1 MDVTVGRF
9 LRFVVIIFF
18 LVIIGWLMYK
28 LADLLTVVIVSF
40 LIAYILDPV
49 ASFMEAKGL
58 SRSNAT
64 AIIFLV
70 FFLIIALNIWL
81 VLPGIFSQLFVL
93 QKQLSSGGT
102 DNMILSLQDFIKNSV
117 GAIDVESIDLKGKM
131 EAFMAGASAEV
142 MVILSNIGSI
152 ISAVAIIPFVVY
164 FFLRDGRNMKKV
176 FISYIPNRYFEITL
190 NIMHKIDGQL
200 GGYLRGQF
208 TEATVVGLLGT
219 IALLILNVKYSII
232 IGIFAGLANMIPY
245 VGPVAGAVPAIIVTL
260 VNGGSM
266 TTIIYIVIAFAIV
279 QFIDNMIVQ
288 PIVLSKSVDLHPL
301 IIVFAVL
308 IGGKFFGLLG
318 LLLAVPVAG
327 MIKVTSSE
335 IYYGI
340 KKFRHL

>member
-9 LRFVVIIFF
+9 LRFVVILFF
-18 LVIIGWLMYK
+18 LIIIGWLMYK

-64 AIIFLV
+64 TIIFLV

-81 VLPGIFSQLFVL
+81 VLPGVFSQLFVL
-93 QKQLSSGGT
+93 QKQLSTGGT
-102 DNMILSLQDFIKNSV
+102 DNMILALQDFIKNSV
-117 GAIDVESIDLKGKM
+117 GAFDVESIDLKGKM
-131 EAFMAGASAEV
+131 ESFMAVISEEV
-142 MVILSNIGSI
+142 LVILSNIGSI
-152 ISAVAIIPFVVY
+152 LSAVAIIPFVVY

-266 TTIIYIVIAFAIV
+266 TTIIYIAVAFALV

-318 LLLAVPVAG
+318 LVLAVPVAG

>member
-9 LRFVVIIFF
+9 LRFIILIFF

-28 LADLLTVVIVSF
+28 LADLLTVVILSF

-49 ASFMEAKGL
+49 ASFMEARGL
-58 SRSNAT
+58 SRSTAT

-70 FFLIIALNIWL
+70 FFLIIALNVWL

-102 DNMILSLQDFIKNSV
+102 DNMILALQDFIKNSV
-117 GAIDVESIDLKGKM
+117 GAFDVESIDLKGKM
-131 EAFMAGASAEV
+131 ESLMAAASAEV

-152 ISAVAIIPFVVY
+152 MSAVAIIPFVVY

-176 FISYIPNRYFEITL
+176 FISYVPNRYFEITL

-266 TTIIYIVIAFAIV
+266 TTIIYIVIAFALV

-318 LLLAVPVAG
+318 LLLAVPAAG

>member
-9 LRFVVIIFF
+9 LRFVIILFF
-18 LVIIGWLMYK
+18 IVIIGWLMYK

-64 AIIFLV
+64 TIIFLV
-70 FFLIIALNIWL
+70 FFMIIALNVWL
-81 VLPGIFSQLFVL
+81 VLPGVFSQLFVL
-93 QKQLSSGGT
+93 QKQLTSGGT
-102 DNMILSLQDFIKNSV
+102 DNLILALQDFIKSSA
-117 GAIDVESIDLKGKM
+117 GAIDVESIDIKGKL
-131 EAFMAGASAEV
+131 ESFMTTVSGEV

-152 ISAVAIIPFVVY
+152 VSAVAIIPFVVF

-176 FISYIPNRYFEITL
+176 FISYVPNRYFEITL

-208 TEATVVGLLGT
+208 TEATVVGVLGT
-219 IALLILNVKYSII
+219 IALVILNVKYSII

-245 VGPVAGAVPAIIVTL
+245 VGPVAGAVPAILVTL

-266 TTIIYIVIAFAIV
+266 ATIIYIVIAFAIV

-318 LLLAVPVAG
+318 LLLAVPAAG

>member
-131 EAFMAGASAEV
+131 EAFMAAASAEV

>member
-70 FFLIIALNIWL
+70 FFLIVALNIWL

-102 DNMILSLQDFIKNSV
+102 DNMILALQDFIKNSV
-117 GAIDVESIDLKGKM
+117 GAIDVDSIDLKGKM
-131 EAFMAGASAEV
+131 EAFMAAVSAEV

>member
-1 MDVTVGRF
+1 
-9 LRFVVIIFF
+9 
-18 LVIIGWLMYK
+18 MYK

-64 AIIFLV
+64 TIIFLV
-70 FFLIIALNIWL
+70 FFMIIALNVWL
-81 VLPGIFSQLFVL
+81 VLPGVFSQLFVL
-93 QKQLSSGGT
+93 QKQLTSGGT
-102 DNMILSLQDFIKNSV
+102 DNLILALQDFIKSSA
-117 GAIDVESIDLKGKM
+117 GAIDVESIDIKGKL
-131 EAFMAGASAEV
+131 ESFMTTVSGEV

-152 ISAVAIIPFVVY
+152 VSAVAIIPFVVF

-176 FISYIPNRYFEITL
+176 FISYVPNRYFEITL

-208 TEATVVGLLGT
+208 TEATVVGVLGT
-219 IALLILNVKYSII
+219 IALVILNVKYSII

-245 VGPVAGAVPAIIVTL
+245 VGPVAGAVPAILVTL

-266 TTIIYIVIAFAIV
+266 ATIIYIVIAFAIV

-318 LLLAVPVAG
+318 LLLAVPAAG

>member
-1 MDVTVGRF
+1 MDVTLGRF
-9 LRFVVIIFF
+9 LRFLTILFF
-18 LVIIGWLMYK
+18 LVVIGWLLYA
-28 LADLLTVVIVSF
+28 LADLLSVVIISF

-49 ASFMEAKGL
+49 ASFMEGKGL
-58 SRSNAT
+58 ARSTAT
-64 AIIFLV
+64 TIIFLV
-70 FFLIIALNIWL
+70 FFLIIALSVWFI
-81 VLPGIFSQLFVL
+81 LPGILGQLFVL
-93 QKQLSSGGT
+93 QKQLGSGGT
-102 DNMILSLQDFIKNSV
+102 DSLILTIQDFIKSTF
-117 GAIDVESIDLKGKM
+117 GSIDVESLDLKGKLQ
-131 EAFMAGASAEV
+131 SLTTNVSDQV
-142 MVILSNIGSI
+142 MVILSNLGAILSV
-152 ISAVAIIPFVVY
+152 VAIIPFVVF
-164 FFLRDGRNMKKV
+164 FFLRDGRNMKKL
-176 FISYIPNRYFEITL
+176 FISYVPNRYFEITL

-208 TEATVVGLLGT
+208 TEATVVGVLGA

-245 VGPVAGAVPAIIVTL
+245 VGPVAGAVPAIVVTL

-266 TTIIYIVIAFAIV
+266 ITIIYIIIAFAIV

-318 LLLAVPVAG
+318 LLLAVPAAG

-335 IYYGI
+335 IYQGI
-340 KKFRHL
+340 KKFHHQ

>member
-9 LRFVVIIFF
+9 LRYLIIIFF
-18 LVIIGWLMYK
+18 IVIIGWLMYK

-49 ASFMEAKGL
+49 ASFMEAKGI
-58 SRSNAT
+58 SRSTAT
-64 AIIFLV
+64 TIIFLV
-70 FFLIIALNIWL
+70 FFLIVTLNVWL
-81 VLPGIFSQLFVL
+81 VLPGVFSQLFVL

-102 DNMILSLQDFIKNSV
+102 DNLILALQDFIKSSF
-117 GAIDVESIDLKGKM
+117 GSIDVESLDIKGKL
-131 EAFMAGASAEV
+131 ESFMALASEEV
-142 MVILSNIGSI
+142 KVILSNIGSI
-152 ISAVAIIPFVVY
+152 VSAVAIIPFVVF

-176 FISYIPNRYFEITL
+176 FISYVPNRYFEITL

-219 IALLILNVKYSII
+219 IALVILNVKYSII

-245 VGPVAGAVPAIIVTL
+245 VGPVAGAVPAILVTL
-260 VNGGSM
+260 INGGSM

-288 PIVLSKSVDLHPL
+288 PIVLAKSVDLHPL

-318 LLLAVPVAG
+318 LLLAVPMTG
-327 MIKVTSSE
+327 MIKVTASE